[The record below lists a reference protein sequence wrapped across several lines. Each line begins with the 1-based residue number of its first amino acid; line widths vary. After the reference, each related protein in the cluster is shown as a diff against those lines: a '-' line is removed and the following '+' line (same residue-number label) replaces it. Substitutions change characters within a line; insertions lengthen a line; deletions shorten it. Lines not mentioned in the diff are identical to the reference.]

1 MKYGYFGANQFDMHF
16 EDFNLLEHYTNY
28 PN

>member
-1 MKYGYFGANQFDMHF
+1 MNYGYFGAIQFDMYF
-16 EDFNLLEHYTNY
+16 EDFNLLEHCIDY